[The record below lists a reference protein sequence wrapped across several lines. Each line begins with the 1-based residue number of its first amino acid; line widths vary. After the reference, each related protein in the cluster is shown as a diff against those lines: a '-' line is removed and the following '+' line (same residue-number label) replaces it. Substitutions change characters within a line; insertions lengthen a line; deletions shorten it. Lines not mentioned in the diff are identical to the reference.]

1 MWTAKL
7 CHAQFF
13 LLLFWISKLAFLLRN
28 KAVNQQQNTQEHKSS
43 PTTKLSKQPLHKE
56 RTKPIAC
63 AKLRGEEN
71 HIRNYKTKYQR
82 KDKREMVV
90 KKSKK

>member
-1 MWTAKL
+1 M
-7 CHAQFF
+7 
-13 LLLFWISKLAFLLRN
+13 
-28 KAVNQQQNTQEHKSS
+28 
-43 PTTKLSKQPLHKE
+43 E

-71 HIRNYKTKYQR
+71 HTRNYKTKYQR
-82 KDKREMVV
+82 NDKREMVV